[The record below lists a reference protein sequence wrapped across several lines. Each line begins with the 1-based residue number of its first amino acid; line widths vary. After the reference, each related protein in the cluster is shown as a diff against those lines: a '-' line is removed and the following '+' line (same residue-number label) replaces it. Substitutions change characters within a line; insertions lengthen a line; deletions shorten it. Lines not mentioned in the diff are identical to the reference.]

1 MKNVSLSRGCIVCA
15 LAFIVGTALY
25 AIFSAVWVLALG
37 AALFFFIGGYFRQ
50 QFVWAGIWCVF
61 LFLGGALYAQALS
74 YETDHGLRA
83 LFETEVSFTGRVVRE
98 PEVRNGSLILVVLP
112 DGDAS
117 SQILTRT
124 SLFKNISYGERVL
137 VLGVLQE
144 PPVFED
150 FNYKAFLAKDGIHGM
165 VRGAKI
171 SSVWDG
177 AYEHGGQ
184 AFMARL
190 FWWKNKMR
198 ETLSRI
204 PPPSSELLGAMLL
217 GDSQNM
223 SDELQDVLSKSG
235 LRHITAISGMHV
247 AMLSGGALAFFLMLG
262 MWRRQAVL
270 FSLLFLVLFV
280 LMAGA
285 PASAVR
291 AGIMGGA
298 MLMGQIIGRPSASW
312 RFLVYAA
319 ALMLAFNPLLLLRDI
334 GFQLSFVAVA
344 GILSFAPTILRFSEK
359 IPVPEFIRQVMAVSL
374 AAYGSTAPLLLFHF
388 SFLSLSSLLA
398 NIIAVPL
405 LPFILGIGVAFLL
418 LGSLWGVLGTILLVP
433 LLFLLS
439 LLHTIASI
447 TSLVPGLVLEGA
459 VSVAVSTLLALFVIF
474 LAVFFKQNT
483 ARTHS
488 KLFW

>member
-1 MKNVSLSRGCIVCA
+1 MGCA
-15 LAFIVGTALY
+15 LAFIVGTGLY
-25 AIFSAVWVLALG
+25 AVFSAVWVLALG
-37 AALFFFIGGYFRQ
+37 AAFLFFIGGYFRQ
-50 QFVWAGIWCVF
+50 RFMWAGIWCVF
-61 LFLGGALYAQALS
+61 LFLGGALYAKALS
-74 YETDHGLRA
+74 YETDHGLHA
-83 LFETEVSFTGRVVRE
+83 LFETEVSFTGRVIRE
-98 PEVRNGSLILVVLP
+98 PEVRNGSFVLIVLP
-112 DGDAS
+112 DGDTS

-124 SLFKNISYGERVL
+124 SLSKNISYGERVL
-137 VLGVLQE
+137 VSGVLQE

-150 FNYKAFLAKDGIHGM
+150 FNYRAFLAKDGIHGM

-177 AYEHGGQ
+177 TYEHGGQ
-184 AFMARL
+184 AFMGLL
-190 FWWKNKMR
+190 FQWKNKMR

-223 SDELQDVLSKSG
+223 SDELQDILGKSG

-247 AMLSGGALAFFLMLG
+247 AMLSGGALVFFLMLG
-262 MWRRQAVL
+262 MWRRHAIL
-270 FSLLFLVLFV
+270 LSLLFLVLFV
-280 LMAGA
+280 LIAGA

-298 MLMGQIIGRPSASW
+298 MLVGQVVGRPSASW

-344 GILSFAPTILRFSEK
+344 GILSFAPSLLRFSEK
-359 IPVPEFIRQVMAVSL
+359 ISVPKFIREVMAVSL
-374 AAYGSTAPLLLFHF
+374 AAYGSTTPLLLFHF

-405 LPFILGIGVAFLL
+405 LPFILGIGVMFLL
-418 LGSLWGVLGTILLVP
+418 LGSLWGVLGTILLIP
-433 LLFLLS
+433 LFFLLS
-439 LLHTIASI
+439 LLHTIASLA
-447 TSLVPGLVLEGA
+447 SLVPGLVLGGVA
-459 VSVAVSTLLALFVIF
+459 SVVVSILLALIVVF
-474 LAVFFKQNT
+474 LAVFLKQKT
-483 ARTHS
+483 AGTYS